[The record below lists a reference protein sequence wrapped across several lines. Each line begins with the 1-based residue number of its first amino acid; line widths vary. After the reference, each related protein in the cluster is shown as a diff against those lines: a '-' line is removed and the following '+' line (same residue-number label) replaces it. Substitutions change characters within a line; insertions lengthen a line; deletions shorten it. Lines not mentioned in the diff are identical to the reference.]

1 MRYEINQDNVVEMWD
16 DINPEPFL
24 YQPHYPNGDSFDSKE
39 EAEIWAKYKLEELTI
54 AEAPE
59 APLGKNLPATPKPT
73 KEEMLSKRVEGI
85 FGVSVDELKQLL
97 S

>member
-1 MRYEINQDNVVEMWD
+1 MRYEITNNNEVYMWD

-24 YQPHYPNGDSFDSKE
+24 FQPFYPNGDSFESKE
-39 EAEIWAKYKLEELTI
+39 EAETWANYKLNELTI

-59 APLGKNLPATPKPT
+59 APLGKGLLPTPKPT
-73 KEEMLSKRVEGI
+73 KEEIIARRIEGVL
-85 FGVSVDELKQLL
+85 GLSVDELKQIL